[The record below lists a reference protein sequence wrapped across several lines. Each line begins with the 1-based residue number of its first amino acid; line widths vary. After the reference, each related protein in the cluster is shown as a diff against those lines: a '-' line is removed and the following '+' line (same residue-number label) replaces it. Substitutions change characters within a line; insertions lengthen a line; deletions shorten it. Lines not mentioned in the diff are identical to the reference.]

1 MAPEP
6 DDDDADAID
15 PLLGQPRMVA
25 DPRISVTQAAVV
37 LDKTPAQVYWMIQLG
52 QLQRRGDPNTRYG
65 IALSDVH
72 ELRDKGEPIP
82 IRQAARSLSCSVSTV
97 LELVADGKL
106 PLVAG
111 TKSLV
116 YPADVKAIAADVAV
130 LPIRRPVGL
139 SGYIDTA
146 AAAKRLGLSESYVR
160 QMAAEEK
167 ILGVFQHGRWW
178 FDSAHIDMIHR
189 ARQARRLR
197 AIPQRR
203 A

>member
-6 DDDDADAID
+6 DEVDADAID

-37 LDKTPAQVYWMIQLG
+37 LDKTPAQVYRTIQLG

-82 IRQAARSLSCSVSTV
+82 IRRAAQSLARSVSAI

-106 PLVAG
+106 PLVPG

-116 YPADVKAIAADVAV
+116 YPADVQAIAADVAG
-130 LPIRRPVGL
+130 LPIRRPGGP
-139 SGYIDTA
+139 SGHVDTA

-160 QMAAEEK
+160 QMAAAEK
-167 ILGVFQHGRWW
+167 ILGGFQDGQWW

-189 ARQARRLR
+189 ARRARRLR
-197 AIPQRR
+197 AIPQKR